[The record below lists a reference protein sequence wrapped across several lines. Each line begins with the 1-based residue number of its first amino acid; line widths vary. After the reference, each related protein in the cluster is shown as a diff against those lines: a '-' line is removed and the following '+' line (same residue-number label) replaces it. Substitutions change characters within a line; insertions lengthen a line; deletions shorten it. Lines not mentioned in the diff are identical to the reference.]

1 MPGRR
6 TSVYLTEELDE
17 AVKASGLPLPDLLWR
32 AIGAHPKT
40 VTSRRTADADCPHPK
55 GRLQKNGTY
64 CPACGTG
71 GLTGG

>member
-32 AIGAHPKT
+32 AVGAHPKT
-40 VTSRRTADADCPHPK
+40 AIPRRPADADCAHPK